1 MISVCVAETDQL
13 WQLAL
18 ASESTVLAKMKSIA
32 RYLTFKGKKKETRKT
47 LHRRKWLMP
56 REWSVSVKRGQSL
69 ITVQQHWLKGSVTV
83 ALTVMQE
90 QQEHTV

>member
-32 RYLTFKGKKKETRKT
+32 RYLTFKGKKK
-47 LHRRKWLMP
+47 RREKP
-56 REWSVSVKRGQSL
+56 CIEENG
-69 ITVQQHWLKGSVTV
+69 
-83 ALTVMQE
+83 
-90 QQEHTV
+90 

>member
-32 RYLTFKGKKKETRKT
+32 RYLTLKGGKKKRK
-47 LHRRKWLMP
+47 KP
-56 REWSVSVKRGQSL
+56 GIE
-69 ITVQQHWLKGSVTV
+69 
-83 ALTVMQE
+83 
-90 QQEHTV
+90 